1 MSKASFQQWSRDCFT
16 FQDRVETLVLDPR
29 PRRRRDQATRHKK
42 RSKRKQDTSNVDED
56 RMAADCEMIT
66 SL

>member
-1 MSKASFQQWSRDCFT
+1 
-16 FQDRVETLVLDPR
+16 VLDPR

-42 RSKRKQDTSNVDED
+42 RSKRKQDTSNVDDD
-56 RMAADCEMIT
+56 RMASDCEMIT